1 MQGFIDKIDSFH
13 HDLPFLKQHSAD
25 RDKIAEIL
33 QRFLF
38 FFPGFSCNFPLAGLR
53 KGQNPDN
60 RAEEAISCYFLLI
73 FPAFPLAFPGPPG
86 KAAFFS

>member
-13 HDLPFLKQHSAD
+13 HDLPFLNQHSAD

-60 RAEEAISCYFLLI
+60 RADNLSGG
-73 FPAFPLAFPGPPG
+73 PAALR
-86 KAAFFS
+86 AARPV